1 MLRSDTGQE
10 RNQKEFQFYYTDSPL
25 VRTRHWNTAV
35 GHEADWPAMF
45 GRGAPAKSHPLWLV
59 WGYLKSPDVFG
70 YCRIYMGAASSHP
83 VDVKDQFSDS
93 KNMAHMALYLRSL
106 PSQSLNFLV
115 LLRVGIWS
123 QTFPHG

>member
-10 RNQKEFQFYYTDSPL
+10 RNPKEFQFYYTDSPL
-25 VRTRHWNTAV
+25 VRTRHWNTGV

-70 YCRIYMGAASSHP
+70 YCRIYVGAASIHP

-93 KNMAHMALYLRSL
+93 KNMAHTALYLRSL